1 MLKLIGAI
9 IYTIRPSATLG
20 ACALVTAAY
29 LPYSSYPQTLVILIL
44 CTFFGSSYCFILNDI
59 FDREKDL
66 LNKKLRPIAT
76 GVLPLRMAKGGA
88 IVLAA
93 LFLISAY
100 SFGYV
105 VFALAILFILLATF
119 YSKINVQSGLLA
131 NVAVAFIVAGTQWGV
146 LFIKPDPHLIPAAI
160 FLFFF
165 TLPRELLLDWLD
177 MDGDEA
183 FGKDSL
189 PIRLSKTSFSW
200 VVVSCLIMATIT
212 IGYLLYFQISGRL
225 STIALIL
232 TGLSVWM
239 SFARFLQNA
248 DRKNILFSVRFS
260 HLTYALFI
268 VAMLFR

>member
-1 MLKLIGAI
+1 M
-9 IYTIRPSATLG
+9 G

-29 LPYSSYPQTLVILIL
+29 LPYSSYPETLGMLIL
-44 CTFFGSSYCFILNDI
+44 CTFFGSSFCFVVNDI

-66 LNKKLRPIAT
+66 LNKKFRPIAT
-76 GVLPLRMAKGGA
+76 GELPLRMAKGGA

-93 LFLISAY
+93 LFFISAY

-105 VFALAILFILLATF
+105 VFALAILFILLATY
-119 YSKINVQSGLLA
+119 YSKINVKSGLLA
-131 NVAVAFIVAGTQWGV
+131 NVVVAFIVAGTHWGV
-146 LFIKPDPHLIPAAI
+146 LFIKPDPHLLPGAI

-189 PIRLSKTSFSW
+189 PIKLSKTSFRG
-200 VVVSCLIMATIT
+200 VVVLCLVLATT
-212 IGYLLYFQISGRL
+212 AIGYLLYFQISGRV
-225 STIALIL
+225 STITLML